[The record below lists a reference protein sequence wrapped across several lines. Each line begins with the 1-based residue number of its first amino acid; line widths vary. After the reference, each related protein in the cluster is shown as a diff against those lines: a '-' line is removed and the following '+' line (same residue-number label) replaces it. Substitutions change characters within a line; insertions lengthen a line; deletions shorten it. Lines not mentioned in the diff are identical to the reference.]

1 VSPEQL
7 VAILGGFTA
16 LLGAVA
22 LVLRQLQELRK
33 DLNGRLEQLLVAE
46 RERSLKEGELAGR
59 DYIAG
64 QRRRVGDTPISS
76 KVPLTDS

>member
-1 VSPEQL
+1 MSPEQL
-7 VAILGGFTA
+7 VAVMAGLTA

-33 DLNGRLEQLLVAE
+33 DLNGRLQQLLEAE
-46 RERSLKEGELAGR
+46 RARSLKEGELAGR
-59 DYIAG
+59 DYMAG
-64 QRRRVGDTPISS
+64 MRRRVGDTPISS

>member
-1 VSPEQL
+1 MSPEQL